1 MDRLNAN
8 VAVIHT
14 EYLVIRGRPFV
25 LELLPNPQIDELWGS
40 VHCVQET
47 VVGEFIELGQDII
60 W

>member
-25 LELLPNPQIDELWGS
+25 LELLPNPQIDEL
-40 VHCVQET
+40 
-47 VVGEFIELGQDII
+47 
-60 W
+60 